1 MKPNTIVAL
10 SSGSGP
16 SGVAVIRAS
25 GPDVRFGLE
34 AVCGR
39 IPQARVATLASLRD
53 ETGAVIDHGLILFFA
68 APASFTGEDVAE
80 FQVHGGTAVVRDL
93 LDRLTDLPGW
103 RLAERG
109 EFSRRAVE
117 NGRLDLTRAEAIADL
132 ISAETSAQRRQAVQ
146 GLQGELE
153 RRSIRWR
160 NDIAD
165 IAALV
170 EAEIDFPYEDD
181 VPELLGRARSQAQRL
196 VTEIGEALRG
206 ARSGERL
213 RLGATIVLAGRPNA
227 GKSTLLNAL
236 ARRDVA
242 IVSPIAGTT
251 RDALEVRLE
260 LGGFPVTLVDTAG
273 LRATEDPIEA
283 LGVERTRSRIEEA
296 DLVLWLVPVG
306 ADASDAPPGSL
317 IVWTKADLQE
327 SADGGELI
335 SAVTGFGLDRLL
347 KRLESV
353 AATALAGGEAA
364 LVTRLR
370 HRLELERA
378 RDALQTF
385 GDMAVDSAPEL
396 LAEELR
402 VAMLALG
409 RLTGRIDIDELYDR
423 IFRDFCIGK

>member
-1 MKPNTIVAL
+1 MHTNTIVAL
-10 SSGSGP
+10 SSGPGP

-25 GPDVRFGLE
+25 GPDVCAGLL
-34 AVCGR
+34 AVCGS
-39 IPQARVATLASLRD
+39 IPQARVATLTPLRD
-53 ETGAVIDHGLILFFA
+53 QAGDVIDRGLVLFFA

-80 FQVHGGTAVVRDL
+80 FQVHGGIAVVRDL
-93 LDRLTDLPGW
+93 LERLTALPGW

-117 NGRLDLTRAEAIADL
+117 NGRFDLTRAEALADL
-132 ISAETSAQRRQAVQ
+132 IAADTSAQRRQAVM

-160 NDIAD
+160 NDIVD

-170 EAEIDFPYEDD
+170 EAEIDFPDEED
-181 VPELLGRARSQAQRL
+181 VPALLGRARSQARQ
-196 VTEIGEALRG
+196 VVAEIDEALKG

-213 RLGATIVLAGRPNA
+213 RQGAMIVLAGRPNV

-273 LRATEDPIEA
+273 LRATDDPIEA
-283 LGVERTRSRIEEA
+283 LGVERTRARIEDA

-306 ADASDAPPGSL
+306 EDASDAPSGSVV
-317 IVWTKADLQE
+317 VWTKADLRDD
-327 SADGGELI
+327 AHGGEMI
-335 SAVTGFGLDRLL
+335 SAVTGIGLDRLL
-347 KRLESV
+347 QRLEDV
-353 AATALAGGEAA
+353 AASALAGGEAA

-370 HRLELERA
+370 HRQELERA
-378 RDALQTF
+378 RDALQIFAETGF
-385 GDMAVDSAPEL
+385 DSAPEL

-402 VAMLALG
+402 VALTALG

>member
-1 MKPNTIVAL
+1 MHTNTIVAL
-10 SSGSGP
+10 SSGPGP

-25 GPDVRFGLE
+25 GPDVCAGLL
-34 AVCGR
+34 AVCGS
-39 IPQARVATLASLRD
+39 IPQARVATLTPLRD
-53 ETGAVIDHGLILFFA
+53 QAGDVIDRGLVLFFA

-80 FQVHGGTAVVRDL
+80 FQVHGGIAVVRDL
-93 LDRLTDLPGW
+93 LERLTALPGW

-117 NGRLDLTRAEAIADL
+117 NGRFDLTRAEALADL
-132 ISAETSAQRRQAVQ
+132 IAADTSAQRRQAVM

-160 NDIAD
+160 NDIVD

-170 EAEIDFPYEDD
+170 EAEIDFPDEED
-181 VPELLGRARSQAQRL
+181 VPALLGRARSQARQ
-196 VTEIGEALRG
+196 VVAEIDEALKG

-213 RLGATIVLAGRPNA
+213 RQGAMIVLAGRPNA

-236 ARRDVA
+236 AHRDVA

-273 LRATEDPIEA
+273 LRATDDPIEA
-283 LGVERTRSRIEEA
+283 LGVERTRARIQDA

-306 ADASDAPPGSL
+306 EDASDAPSGSVV
-317 IVWTKADLQE
+317 VWTKADLRND
-327 SADGGELI
+327 AHGGEMI
-335 SAVTGFGLDRLL
+335 SAVTGIGLDRLL
-347 KRLESV
+347 QRLEGV
-353 AATALAGGEAA
+353 AASALAGGEAA

-370 HRLELERA
+370 HRQELERA
-378 RDALQTF
+378 RDALQIFAETGF
-385 GDMAVDSAPEL
+385 DSAPEL

-402 VAMLALG
+402 VALTALG

>member
-1 MKPNTIVAL
+1 MHTNTIVAL
-10 SSGSGP
+10 SSGPGP

-25 GPDVRFGLE
+25 GSDVCAGLL
-34 AVCGR
+34 AVCGS
-39 IPQARVATLASLRD
+39 IPQARVATLTPLRD
-53 ETGAVIDHGLILFFA
+53 QAGDVIDRGLVLFFA

-80 FQVHGGTAVVRDL
+80 FQVHGGIAVVRDL
-93 LDRLTDLPGW
+93 LERLTALPGW

-117 NGRLDLTRAEAIADL
+117 NGRFDLTRAEALADL
-132 ISAETSAQRRQAVQ
+132 IAADTSAQRRQAVM

-160 NDIAD
+160 NDIVD

-170 EAEIDFPYEDD
+170 EAEIDFPDEED
-181 VPELLGRARSQAQRL
+181 VPALLGRARSQARQ
-196 VTEIGEALRG
+196 VVAEIDEALKG

-213 RLGATIVLAGRPNA
+213 RQGAMIVLAGRPNA

-273 LRATEDPIEA
+273 LRATDDPIEA
-283 LGVERTRSRIEEA
+283 LGVERTRARIEDA

-306 ADASDAPPGSL
+306 EDASDAPSGSVV
-317 IVWTKADLQE
+317 VWTKADLRDD
-327 SADGGELI
+327 AHGGEMI
-335 SAVTGFGLDRLL
+335 SAVTGIGLDRLL
-347 KRLESV
+347 QRLEDV
-353 AATALAGGEAA
+353 AASALAGGEAA

-370 HRLELERA
+370 HRQELERA
-378 RDALQTF
+378 RDALQIFAETGF
-385 GDMAVDSAPEL
+385 DSVPEL

-402 VAMLALG
+402 VALTALG